1 MANYSAW
8 DWNINAFRV
17 FRDAKTTSIGDDPVP
32 PRPRPA
38 SILGAVPDK
47 DVKVL
52 PRNAQS
58 IGTSR
63 VAIGEI
69 VRDLRLNTARD
80 AAAAK
85 SGGGDGIGALGDMV
99 TWAPLAPVLVIGATV
114 VAAIYL
120 TRSSKKVARGA

>member
-1 MANYSAW
+1 MADYSAW

-17 FRDAKTTSIGDDPVP
+17 FRDAKPSSIGDDPSP
-32 PRPRPA
+32 PRPRTV

-47 DVKVL
+47 DVKML
-52 PRNAQS
+52 PSGARS

-69 VRDLRLNTARD
+69 VRDVRLNTAKD

-85 SGGGDGIGALGDMV
+85 SGGGDGIGALGDAA
-99 TWAPLAPVLVIGATV
+99 TWVPYAPLLAITAVF
-114 VAAIYL
+114 AAMAIF
-120 TRSSKKVARGA
+120 RSARKRPR